1 MVSPTP
7 DTATASRPR
16 WEHNGSPMREELPN
30 DEQAWIAA
38 AAAGRCDAFERLYRL
53 HAGRVYAVCLRL
65 CGNAS
70 EAEDHT
76 QDAFVQAWKRLHAFR
91 GESSFGT
98 WLHRIAVNTVLAA
111 GRARGRY
118 ESRVTTTDDLAPYER
133 ATASATPGLRMD
145 LDAAIQKL
153 PPGARAV
160 FVLFDIEGYRHEEI
174 ATLLGIAEG
183 TSKAHLHHARRLLRE
198 ALTP

>member
-1 MVSPTP
+1 MNEAPTQ
-7 DTATASRPR
+7 
-16 WEHNGSPMREELPN
+16 
-30 DEQAWIAA
+30 DERAWIAA
-38 AAAGRCDAFERLYRL
+38 AASGHCDAFEQLYRA

-65 CGNAS
+65 CGNVT
-70 EAEDHT
+70 EAEEHT
-76 QDAFVQAWKRLHAFR
+76 QDAFVQAWKKLPLFR

-98 WLHRIAVNTVLAA
+98 WIHRIAVNTVLAA

-118 ESRVTTTDDLAPYER
+118 ASRITTTDDLTPFERPAGAVAP
-133 ATASATPGLRMD
+133 GVRMD
-145 LDAAIQKL
+145 LDAAIQAL
-153 PPGARAV
+153 PNGARAV
-160 FVLFDIEGYRHEEI
+160 FVLYDVEGYRHEEI